1 MMALACEFCSS
12 ADSASSPPSYTPG
25 APSPP
30 SQRGLVLSPTGA
42 LFFLDSSYSYSPSSA
57 EYYEE
62 YTPSS
67 LSPRAGSP
75 DYTPSS
81 PSPRAG
87 FGLKQRSPRSCKVDL
102 RWNNCFLA
110 LNKMEGGTKVSG
122 MICSK
127 QPKDRFAAKRLRAV
141 ADKLDSDKRAIIEQ
155 KSAFRSLLNV
165 SPFNI
170 PNELI
175 DYVAQHTSSVL
186 REFKVG
192 KKRIVFTKDMV
203 TKVFGIVSGCKPVV
217 SLKRS
222 EQSSLRDVYRGSNPR
237 PDIPT
242 TIKILT
248 ECDVTDEDT
257 IVRSWDLLCM
267 ATVVDPRSSNH
278 VGMDYLGSMSDP
290 SKTHEYAWDEYIL
303 DLAMKEVNKM
313 HKKQVKPLVV
323 KGEASKFEYWISGPF
338 AILGIVYM
346 DHLEFPPNNY
356 VMDYSLPR
364 ACHVKCSDF
373 EFAVVND
380 LDRLSL
386 NNKKVFGRRPFLD
399 FAKTPY
405 SVAASEP
412 VDVPEVNPSASLNE
426 WIVFPSSQEIEVPD
440 RYKHLH
446 EKHKAIFASD
456 VDVATK
462 NLAIGLKRM
471 HSQRMSALLID
482 VDAAMRE
489 GDGPSVTF
497 PNVGATRSNQE
508 PAKTTNVDVQ
518 KDQEPAAK
526 QGHVHEDKDKENDVH
541 EVESDENDSEDDEVP
556 EAESEGDLL
565 GDAADFICAAK
576 VGNVPSHR
584 AAPDVPQSVV
594 MTDASCFGGDTGEQH
609 TVDSPLRSPSPGSTY
624 SCIPAGISEEAWNRA
639 PDPPTFELLSQDY
652 FEKIPHVAAPAASDK
667 MEETET
673 ELSCEDP
680 VPLNIFKD
688 VVVNGDNTADA
699 DLNTVAPMA
708 EGGEPVTPIV
718 PKSPAAMI
726 IVSGSKDATTG
737 PDTLAKKNSKEFVR
751 IGWYF
756 CSYKSFH
763 DSLKPRQYLSSEV
776 MNVWIEKF
784 NREAKIVSQKK
795 LQVKEEDQ
803 LIVDPA
809 AFDLDACMKEL
820 RNINSKFKVLKDDLL
835 YFPIVKDGH
844 WITCCINIC
853 FEEFHIFDSM
863 KTAKDSSLLEQYAL
877 NLFANFNRL
886 MKESGLSKI
895 NFDEYLLTSPDHPH
909 QTTLFDCG
917 FFTQIFME
925 NFDGKLMTH
934 FDNNAI
940 PDHRKLVAT
949 SLIENRDNGDDAVE
963 AVMEEDL
970 VKTKKK

>member
-1 MMALACEFCSS
+1 MDDRLH
-12 ADSASSPPSYTPG
+12 
-25 APSPP
+25 
-30 SQRGLVLSPTGA
+30 LSRSMTLQNP
-42 LFFLDSSYSYSPSSA
+42 
-57 EYYEE
+57 
-62 YTPSS
+62 
-67 LSPRAGSP
+67 
-75 DYTPSS
+75 
-81 PSPRAG
+81 G

-110 LNKMEGGTKVSG
+110 LNKMEGGTKVPG

-127 QPKDRFAAKRLRAV
+127 QPSKWTLKDRFAAKRLRA
-141 ADKLDSDKRAIIEQ
+141 
-155 KSAFRSLLNV
+155 
-165 SPFNI
+165 
-170 PNELI
+170 
-175 DYVAQHTSSVL
+175 
-186 REFKVG
+186 VG

-290 SKTHEYAWDEYIL
+290 SKTYEYAWDEYIL
-303 DLAMKEVNKM
+303 DLAMKE
-313 HKKQVKPLVV
+313 
-323 KGEASKFEYWISGPF
+323 
-338 AILGIVYM
+338 IVYM

-380 LDRLSL
+380 LD
-386 NNKKVFGRRPFLD
+386 
-399 FAKTPY
+399 

-426 WIVFPSSQEIEVPD
+426 WIVFPSSQELEVPD

-446 EKHKAIFASD
+446 EKHKAIFTSD
-456 VDVATK
+456 VDVASK
-462 NLAIGLKRM
+462 NLAI
-471 HSQRMSALLID
+471 
-482 VDAAMRE
+482 

-508 PAKTTNVDVQ
+508 TAKTTNVDVQ
-518 KDQEPAAK
+518 KYQEPAAK
-526 QGHVHEDKDKENDVH
+526 QGHVHEDKDKENDVP
-541 EVESDENDSEDDEVP
+541 EVESDEYDSEDDEVP
-556 EAESEGDLL
+556 EAKSEGDLL

-584 AAPDVPQSVV
+584 AAPDVPQSAV
-594 MTDASCFGGDTGEQH
+594 MTDASCFGGDT
-609 TVDSPLRSPSPGSTY
+609 
-624 SCIPAGISEEAWNRA
+624 
-639 PDPPTFELLSQDY
+639 
-652 FEKIPHVAAPAASDK
+652 ASDK

-673 ELSCEDP
+673 ELSCEEP
-680 VPLNIFKD
+680 MPLNIVKD

-751 IGWYF
+751 IGRYF

-784 NREAKIVSQKK
+784 NREAKIVYQKK
-795 LQVKEEDQ
+795 PRLKKKYAFTQHLVDK

-809 AFDLDACMKEL
+809 TFDLDACMKEL

-877 NLFANFNRL
+877 NLFANFNML
-886 MKESGLSKI
+886 VKESGLSKI
-895 NFDEYLLTSPDHPH
+895 NFDEYLLTSPDHPQ

-925 NFDGKLMTH
+925 NFDGKLMAH

-940 PDHRKLVAT
+940 PDHRKLVAA

>member
-1 MMALACEFCSS
+1 
-12 ADSASSPPSYTPG
+12 
-25 APSPP
+25 
-30 SQRGLVLSPTGA
+30 
-42 LFFLDSSYSYSPSSA
+42 
-57 EYYEE
+57 
-62 YTPSS
+62 
-67 LSPRAGSP
+67 
-75 DYTPSS
+75 
-81 PSPRAG
+81 
-87 FGLKQRSPRSCKVDL
+87 
-102 RWNNCFLA
+102 
-110 LNKMEGGTKVSG
+110 
-122 MICSK
+122 
-127 QPKDRFAAKRLRAV
+127 
-141 ADKLDSDKRAIIEQ
+141 
-155 KSAFRSLLNV
+155 
-165 SPFNI
+165 
-170 PNELI
+170 
-175 DYVAQHTSSVL
+175 
-186 REFKVG
+186 
-192 KKRIVFTKDMV
+192 MV

-290 SKTHEYAWDEYIL
+290 SKTYEYAWDEYIL
-303 DLAMKEVNKM
+303 DLAMKE
-313 HKKQVKPLVV
+313 
-323 KGEASKFEYWISGPF
+323 
-338 AILGIVYM
+338 IVYM

-356 VMDYSLPR
+356 
-364 ACHVKCSDF
+364 
-373 EFAVVND
+373 
-380 LDRLSL
+380 
-386 NNKKVFGRRPFLD
+386 FLD

-426 WIVFPSSQEIEVPD
+426 WIVFPSSQELEVPD

-446 EKHKAIFASD
+446 EKHKAIFTSD
-456 VDVATK
+456 VDVASK
-462 NLAIGLKRM
+462 NLAI
-471 HSQRMSALLID
+471 
-482 VDAAMRE
+482 

-508 PAKTTNVDVQ
+508 TAKTTNVDVQ
-518 KDQEPAAK
+518 KYQEPAAK
-526 QGHVHEDKDKENDVH
+526 QGHVHEDKDKENDVP
-541 EVESDENDSEDDEVP
+541 EVESDEYDSEDDEVP
-556 EAESEGDLL
+556 EAKSEGDLL

-584 AAPDVPQSVV
+584 AAPDVPQSAV

-609 TVDSPLRSPSPGSTY
+609 TVDSPLRSPSPGSLY

-639 PDPPTFELLSQDY
+639 PDPPTFELLSQDH

-673 ELSCEDP
+673 ELSCEEP
-680 VPLNIFKD
+680 MPLNIVKD

-737 PDTLAKKNSKEFVR
+737 PDTLAKKNRYKRAAKADRTPPKLKKIKVSQDTAGIYDKFVLHGQKFKRQPKNHMPKEFVR
-751 IGWYF
+751 IGRYF

-784 NREAKIVSQKK
+784 NREAKIVYQKK
-795 LQVKEEDQ
+795 PRLKKKYAFTQHLVDK

-809 AFDLDACMKEL
+809 TFDLDACMKEL

-877 NLFANFNRL
+877 NLFANFNML
-886 MKESGLSKI
+886 VKESGLSKI
-895 NFDEYLLTSPDHPH
+895 NFDEYLLTSPDHPQ

-925 NFDGKLMTH
+925 NFDGKLMAH

-940 PDHRKLVAT
+940 PDHRKLVAA

>member
-1 MMALACEFCSS
+1 MQQVGSREDEHHRQGSHQAVRWRGGEVVRLGWVEHG
-12 ADSASSPPSYTPG
+12 ASSGMRWAHHMVICTPRTFTSTVKMPEMSL
-25 APSPP
+25 A
-30 SQRGLVLSPTGA
+30 RTTVLYLVYA
-42 LFFLDSSYSYSPSSA
+42 VAY
-57 EYYEE
+57 
-62 YTPSS
+62 
-67 LSPRAGSP
+67 
-75 DYTPSS
+75 
-81 PSPRAG
+81 G
-87 FGLKQRSPRSCKVDL
+87 FGLKQRSPRSCMVDL

-110 LNKMEGGTKVSG
+110 LNKMEGGTKVPG

-127 QPKDRFAAKRLRAV
+127 QPSKWTSKDRFAAKRLRAV
-141 ADKLDSDKRAIIEQ
+141 VDKLDSDKRAIIEQ

-175 DYVAQHTSSVL
+175 DYVAQHTSPVL

-217 SLKRS
+217 CLKRS

-278 VGMDYLGSMSDP
+278 VGMDYLGSMSDRP
-290 SKTHEYAWDEYIL
+290 KL
-303 DLAMKEVNKM
+303 MK
-313 HKKQVKPLVV
+313 
-323 KGEASKFEYWISGPF
+323 
-338 AILGIVYM
+338 
-346 DHLEFPPNNY
+346 
-356 VMDYSLPR
+356 
-364 ACHVKCSDF
+364 
-373 EFAVVND
+373 
-380 LDRLSL
+380 
-386 NNKKVFGRRPFLD
+386 
-399 FAKTPY
+399 
-405 SVAASEP
+405 P

-426 WIVFPSSQEIEVPD
+426 WIVFLSSQELE
-440 RYKHLH
+440 
-446 EKHKAIFASD
+446 
-456 VDVATK
+456 
-462 NLAIGLKRM
+462 
-471 HSQRMSALLID
+471 
-482 VDAAMRE
+482 
-489 GDGPSVTF
+489 
-497 PNVGATRSNQE
+497 
-508 PAKTTNVDVQ
+508 
-518 KDQEPAAK
+518 KDQDPAAK
-526 QGHVHEDKDKENDVH
+526 QGHMHENKDKENNVP
-541 EVESDENDSEDDEVP
+541 EVESDEYDSEDDEVP

-594 MTDASCFGGDTGEQH
+594 MTDASCFGGDT
-609 TVDSPLRSPSPGSTY
+609 
-624 SCIPAGISEEAWNRA
+624 
-639 PDPPTFELLSQDY
+639 
-652 FEKIPHVAAPAASDK
+652 
-667 MEETET
+667 
-673 ELSCEDP
+673 
-680 VPLNIFKD
+680 
-688 VVVNGDNTADA
+688 VNGDNTADA

-751 IGWYF
+751 IGRYF

-763 DSLKPRQYLSSEV
+763 DSLKPRQYLSSED
-776 MNVWIEKF
+776 K
-784 NREAKIVSQKK
+784 
-795 LQVKEEDQ
+795 

-886 MKESGLSKI
+886 VKESGLSKI
-895 NFDEYLLTSPDHPH
+895 NFDEYLLTSPDHPQ

-925 NFDGKLMTH
+925 NFDGKLMAH

-940 PDHRKLVAT
+940 PDHRKLVAA

>member
-1 MMALACEFCSS
+1 MATPTLR
-12 ADSASSPPSYTPG
+12 PPKNG
-25 APSPP
+25 AVAPYVPLP
-30 SQRGLVLSPTGA
+30 
-42 LFFLDSSYSYSPSSA
+42 
-57 EYYEE
+57 
-62 YTPSS
+62 
-67 LSPRAGSP
+67 
-75 DYTPSS
+75 
-81 PSPRAG
+81 
-87 FGLKQRSPRSCKVDL
+87 
-102 RWNNCFLA
+102 
-110 LNKMEGGTKVSG
+110 GGTKVPG
-122 MICSK
+122 MICTK
-127 QPKDRFAAKRLRAV
+127 QPSKWTSKDRFAAKHLRAV
-141 ADKLDSDKRAIIEQ
+141 ADKLDSDKRAIIER

-175 DYVAQHTSSVL
+175 DYVAQHTSPVL

-203 TKVFGIVSGCKPVV
+203 TKVFGIVSGRKPVV

-222 EQSSLRDVYRGSNPR
+222 EQSNLRDVYRGSNPR

-257 IVRSWDLLCM
+257 IIRSWDLLCM
-267 ATVVDPRSSNH
+267 ATIVDPRSSNH

-313 HKKQVKPLVV
+313 YKKRVNPLVL
-323 KGEASKFEYWISGPF
+323 KGEASKFEYWISGLF

-386 NNKKVFGRRPFLD
+386 NNNKVFVRRPFLD
-399 FAKTPY
+399 FTRTPY
-405 SVAASEP
+405 DVAALEP

-426 WIVFPSSQEIEVPD
+426 WLVFPSSQELEVPE
-440 RYKHLH
+440 RYKQLH

-462 NLAIGLKRM
+462 NFAIGLKRM

-482 VDAAMRE
+482 IDAATRE
-489 GDGPSVTF
+489 GDGPS
-497 PNVGATRSNQE
+497 
-508 PAKTTNVDVQ
+508 
-518 KDQEPAAK
+518 PAAK
-526 QGHVHEDKDKENDVH
+526 QGHVHEDKDKENENDVPK
-541 EVESDENDSEDDEVP
+541 VESDEYDSEDDEVP
-556 EAESEGDLL
+556 EAELEGDLL
-565 GDAADFICAAK
+565 GDVADFICAAK
-576 VGNVPSHR
+576 VGNVPSYR
-584 AAPDVPQSVV
+584 AALDVPQSDV
-594 MTDASCFGGDTGEQH
+594 MTNASCFGGDTGEQH
-609 TVDSPLRSPSPGSTY
+609 TVDNPLRSPSPRSPY
-624 SCIPAGISEEAWNRA
+624 SRIPEGISEEAWRRA
-639 PDPPTFELLSQDY
+639 PDPPSMELFSHDPFEN
-652 FEKIPHVAAPAASDK
+652 IPNVAAPAASDK
-667 MEETET
+667 MEETELNF
-673 ELSCEDP
+673 EEP
-680 VPLNIFKD
+680 VPLNIVKD
-688 VVVNGDNTADA
+688 VEVNSDDTTDA

-718 PKSPAAMI
+718 PKSPAVVI
-726 IVSGSKDATTG
+726 IESSSKDATTG
-737 PDTLAKKNSKEFVR
+737 PNTLAKKNRYKRAAKVDCTPPKLKKIKVSQDTAENYDKFVVHGQKFKRQPKNRMPKEFVR
-751 IGWYF
+751 IGQYF

-763 DSLKPRQYLSSEV
+763 DSLKPRQYLTSED
-776 MNVWIEKF
+776 K
-784 NREAKIVSQKK
+784 
-795 LQVKEEDQ
+795 

-809 AFDLDACMKEL
+809 AFDLDGCMKEL
-820 RNINSKFKVLKDDLL
+820 QNIISKFKVLKDDLL

-863 KTAKDSSLLEQYAL
+863 KIAKDISLLEQYGL

-886 MKESGLSKI
+886 VKESGLSKI
-895 NFDEYLLTSPDHPH
+895 NFDEHLLTSPDHPQ

-925 NFDGKLMTH
+925 NFDGKLMAH

-940 PDHRKLVAT
+940 PDHRRLVVA
-949 SLIENRDNGDDAVE
+949 SLIENRDNGNDAVE
-963 AVMEEDL
+963 TVMDEDL
-970 VKTKKK
+970 IKTKKK

>member
-1 MMALACEFCSS
+1 
-12 ADSASSPPSYTPG
+12 
-25 APSPP
+25 
-30 SQRGLVLSPTGA
+30 
-42 LFFLDSSYSYSPSSA
+42 
-57 EYYEE
+57 
-62 YTPSS
+62 
-67 LSPRAGSP
+67 
-75 DYTPSS
+75 
-81 PSPRAG
+81 
-87 FGLKQRSPRSCKVDL
+87 
-102 RWNNCFLA
+102 
-110 LNKMEGGTKVSG
+110 

-127 QPKDRFAAKRLRAV
+127 QPSKWTSKDRFAAKRLRAI

-155 KSAFRSLLNV
+155 KSAFRSLLNM

-175 DYVAQHTSSVL
+175 DYVAQHTSPVL

-248 ECDVTDEDT
+248 EYDVTDEDT

-278 VGMDYLGSMSDP
+278 VGMDYLGSMSYP

-303 DLAMKEVNKM
+303 DLVMKEVNKM

-356 VMDYSLPR
+356 VIDYSLPR

-426 WIVFPSSQEIEVPD
+426 WIVFPSSQELEVPD

-446 EKHKAIFASD
+446 EKHKAIVASD

-526 QGHVHEDKDKENDVH
+526 QGHVHEDKDKENDVP
-541 EVESDENDSEDDEVP
+541 EVESDE
-556 EAESEGDLL
+556 
-565 GDAADFICAAK
+565 
-576 VGNVPSHR
+576 
-584 AAPDVPQSVV
+584 AAPDVPQSAV

-609 TVDSPLRSPSPGSTY
+609 TVDSPLRSPSPGSPY

-639 PDPPTFELLSQDY
+639 PDPPTFELLSQDH
-652 FEKIPHVAAPAASDK
+652 FEKIPHVAAPA
-667 MEETET
+667 
-673 ELSCEDP
+673 
-680 VPLNIFKD
+680 
-688 VVVNGDNTADA
+688 VNGDNTGDA

-708 EGGEPVTPIV
+708 EGGEHVTPIV
-718 PKSPAAMI
+718 PKSLAAMI

-737 PDTLAKKNSKEFVR
+737 PDTLAKKNRYKRAAKADRTPPKLKKIKVSQDTAGIYDKFVLHGQKFKRQPKNHMPKEFVR
-751 IGWYF
+751 IGRYF

-784 NREAKIVSQKK
+784 NREAKIVSQKNPRLKKKYAFTQHLVDK
-795 LQVKEEDQ
+795 L
-803 LIVDPA
+803 IIDPA

-820 RNINSKFKVLKDDLL
+820 RNINSKFKVLKDDL
-835 YFPIVKDGH
+835 
-844 WITCCINIC
+844 
-853 FEEFHIFDSM
+853 
-863 KTAKDSSLLEQYAL
+863 
-877 NLFANFNRL
+877 FANFNRL
-886 MKESGLSKI
+886 VKESGLSKI
-895 NFDEYLLTSPDHPH
+895 NFDEYLLTSPDHP
-909 QTTLFDCG
+909 
-917 FFTQIFME
+917 
-925 NFDGKLMTH
+925 
-934 FDNNAI
+934 
-940 PDHRKLVAT
+940 
-949 SLIENRDNGDDAVE
+949 
-963 AVMEEDL
+963 
-970 VKTKKK
+970 

>member
-1 MMALACEFCSS
+1 MQQVGSREDEHHRQGSHQAVRWRGGEVVRLGWVEHG
-12 ADSASSPPSYTPG
+12 ASSGMRWAHHMVICTPRTFTSTVKMPEMSL
-25 APSPP
+25 A
-30 SQRGLVLSPTGA
+30 RTTVLYLVYA
-42 LFFLDSSYSYSPSSA
+42 VAY
-57 EYYEE
+57 
-62 YTPSS
+62 
-67 LSPRAGSP
+67 
-75 DYTPSS
+75 
-81 PSPRAG
+81 G
-87 FGLKQRSPRSCKVDL
+87 FGLKQRSPRSCMVDL

-110 LNKMEGGTKVSG
+110 LNKMEGGTKVPG

-127 QPKDRFAAKRLRAV
+127 QPSKWTSKDRFAAKRLRAV
-141 ADKLDSDKRAIIEQ
+141 VDKLDSDKRAIIEQ

-175 DYVAQHTSSVL
+175 DYVAQHTSPVL

-203 TKVFGIVSGCKPVV
+203 TK
-217 SLKRS
+217 
-222 EQSSLRDVYRGSNPR
+222 
-237 PDIPT
+237 
-242 TIKILT
+242 
-248 ECDVTDEDT
+248 
-257 IVRSWDLLCM
+257 
-267 ATVVDPRSSNH
+267 
-278 VGMDYLGSMSDP
+278 
-290 SKTHEYAWDEYIL
+290 
-303 DLAMKEVNKM
+303 
-313 HKKQVKPLVV
+313 
-323 KGEASKFEYWISGPF
+323 
-338 AILGIVYM
+338 IVYM

-356 VMDYSLPR
+356 
-364 ACHVKCSDF
+364 
-373 EFAVVND
+373 
-380 LDRLSL
+380 
-386 NNKKVFGRRPFLD
+386 FLD

-426 WIVFPSSQEIEVPD
+426 WIVFLSSQELE
-440 RYKHLH
+440 
-446 EKHKAIFASD
+446 
-456 VDVATK
+456 
-462 NLAIGLKRM
+462 
-471 HSQRMSALLID
+471 
-482 VDAAMRE
+482 
-489 GDGPSVTF
+489 
-497 PNVGATRSNQE
+497 
-508 PAKTTNVDVQ
+508 
-518 KDQEPAAK
+518 KDQDPAAK
-526 QGHVHEDKDKENDVH
+526 QGHMHENKDKENNVP
-541 EVESDENDSEDDEVP
+541 EVESDEYDSEDDEVP

-609 TVDSPLRSPSPGSTY
+609 TVDSPLRSPSPGSPY

-639 PDPPTFELLSQDY
+639 PDPPTFELLSQDH
-652 FEKIPHVAAPAASDK
+652 FEKIPHVATPA
-667 MEETET
+667 
-673 ELSCEDP
+673 
-680 VPLNIFKD
+680 
-688 VVVNGDNTADA
+688 VNGDNTADA

-751 IGWYF
+751 IGRYF

-763 DSLKPRQYLSSEV
+763 DSLKPRQYLSSED
-776 MNVWIEKF
+776 K
-784 NREAKIVSQKK
+784 
-795 LQVKEEDQ
+795 

-886 MKESGLSKI
+886 VKESGLSKI
-895 NFDEYLLTSPDHPH
+895 NFDEYLLTSPDHPQ

-925 NFDGKLMTH
+925 NFDGKLMAH

-940 PDHRKLVAT
+940 PDHRKLVAA

>member
-1 MMALACEFCSS
+1 MPTLRPPENGAAAPYAPPPLTPDLLRLAGGSFLPTR
-12 ADSASSPPSYTPG
+12 SSPGDASTGWYQG
-25 APSPP
+25 A
-30 SQRGLVLSPTGA
+30 GYD
-42 LFFLDSSYSYSPSSA
+42 LFEAAF
-57 EYYEE
+57 E
-62 YTPSS
+62 
-67 LSPRAGSP
+67 
-75 DYTPSS
+75 
-81 PSPRAG
+81 
-87 FGLKQRSPRSCKVDL
+87 
-102 RWNNCFLA
+102 
-110 LNKMEGGTKVSG
+110 
-122 MICSK
+122 
-127 QPKDRFAAKRLRAV
+127 AKRLRAI

-175 DYVAQHTSSVL
+175 NYVAQHTSPVL
-186 REFKVG
+186 CEFKVG
-192 KKRIVFTKDMV
+192 NKRIVLTKDMV
-203 TKVFGIVSGCKPVV
+203 TKVFGIVSGCKLVV

-257 IVRSWDLLCM
+257 IVRSWDLLYM

-313 HKKQVKPLVV
+313 HKKRVKPLVV

-338 AILGIVYM
+338 AILG
-346 DHLEFPPNNY
+346 
-356 VMDYSLPR
+356 
-364 ACHVKCSDF
+364 
-373 EFAVVND
+373 
-380 LDRLSL
+380 
-386 NNKKVFGRRPFLD
+386 FLD
-399 FAKTPY
+399 FAQTPY

-426 WIVFPSSQEIEVPD
+426 WLVFPSSQELEVSD

-508 PAKTTNVDVQ
+508 
-518 KDQEPAAK
+518 
-526 QGHVHEDKDKENDVH
+526 H
-541 EVESDENDSEDDEVP
+541 VESDEYDSEDDEVP

-584 AAPDVPQSVV
+584 AAPDVPQSDV

-609 TVDSPLRSPSPGSTY
+609 TVDSPLRSPSPRSPY
-624 SCIPAGISEEAWNRA
+624 SCIAEGISEEAWNRA
-639 PDPPTFELLSQDY
+639 PDPPTFELLSQDH
-652 FEKIPHVAAPAASDK
+652 FEKIPDVAAPAASDK

-673 ELSCEDP
+673 ELNCEEP
-680 VPLNIFKD
+680 VPLNIVKD
-688 VVVNGDNTADA
+688 AVVNGDNTADA
-699 DLNTVAPMA
+699 NLNTVAPMA

-718 PKSPAAMI
+718 PKSPAAVI
-726 IVSGSKDATTG
+726 IESGSKDVTTG

-751 IGWYF
+751 IGRYF

-795 LQVKEEDQ
+795 NQDK

-886 MKESGLSKI
+886 VKESGLSKI
-895 NFDEYLLTSPDHPH
+895 NFDEYLLTSPDHPQ
-909 QTTLFDCG
+909 QTTLCFIQA
-917 FFTQIFME
+917 F
-925 NFDGKLMTH
+925 
-934 FDNNAI
+934 
-940 PDHRKLVAT
+940 
-949 SLIENRDNGDDAVE
+949 S
-963 AVMEEDL
+963 
-970 VKTKKK
+970 

>member
-1 MMALACEFCSS
+1 MLTLR
-12 ADSASSPPSYTPG
+12 PPENG
-25 APSPP
+25 AAAPYAPP
-30 SQRGLVLSPTGA
+30 P
-42 LFFLDSSYSYSPSSA
+42 
-57 EYYEE
+57 
-62 YTPSS
+62 
-67 LSPRAGSP
+67 
-75 DYTPSS
+75 
-81 PSPRAG
+81 
-87 FGLKQRSPRSCKVDL
+87 
-102 RWNNCFLA
+102 
-110 LNKMEGGTKVSG
+110 GGTKVPG
-122 MICSK
+122 MIFSK
-127 QPKDRFAAKRLRAV
+127 QPSKWTSKDRFAAKRLRVV

-155 KSAFRSLLNV
+155 KSAFRSLMNV

-175 DYVAQHTSSVL
+175 DYVAQHTSPVL

-278 VGMDYLGSMSDP
+278 VSMDYLSSMSDP

-313 HKKQVKPLVV
+313 HKKRVKPLVV

-412 VDVPEVNPSASLNE
+412 VDVPEANPSASLNE
-426 WIVFPSSQEIEVPD
+426 WIVFPSSQELEVPD

-462 NLAIGLKRM
+462 NLAI
-471 HSQRMSALLID
+471 
-482 VDAAMRE
+482 
-489 GDGPSVTF
+489 
-497 PNVGATRSNQE
+497 
-508 PAKTTNVDVQ
+508 
-518 KDQEPAAK
+518 
-526 QGHVHEDKDKENDVH
+526 
-541 EVESDENDSEDDEVP
+541 
-556 EAESEGDLL
+556 
-565 GDAADFICAAK
+565 
-576 VGNVPSHR
+576 
-584 AAPDVPQSVV
+584 
-594 MTDASCFGGDTGEQH
+594 
-609 TVDSPLRSPSPGSTY
+609 
-624 SCIPAGISEEAWNRA
+624 
-639 PDPPTFELLSQDY
+639 
-652 FEKIPHVAAPAASDK
+652 
-667 MEETET
+667 
-673 ELSCEDP
+673 
-680 VPLNIFKD
+680 
-688 VVVNGDNTADA
+688 VNGDNTADA
-699 DLNTVAPMA
+699 DLNIVAPMA

-751 IGWYF
+751 IGRYF

-776 MNVWIEKF
+776 MNVWNEKS
-784 NREAKIVSQKK
+784 NREAKIVSQKNPRLK
-795 LQVKEEDQ
+795 KKYAFTQHLVDK

-820 RNINSKFKVLKDDLL
+820 RNINSKFNVLKDVLL

-853 FEEFHIFDSM
+853 FEEFHIFHSM

-886 MKESGLSKI
+886 VKESGLSKI
-895 NFDEYLLTSPDHPH
+895 NFDEYLLTSTDHPQ

-925 NFDGKLMTH
+925 NFDGKLMAH

-940 PDHRKLVAT
+940 PDHRKLVAA
-949 SLIENRDNGDDAVE
+949 SLIENRDNGDDTVE

>member
-1 MMALACEFCSS
+1 MLTLR
-12 ADSASSPPSYTPG
+12 PPENG
-25 APSPP
+25 AAAPYAPP
-30 SQRGLVLSPTGA
+30 P
-42 LFFLDSSYSYSPSSA
+42 
-57 EYYEE
+57 
-62 YTPSS
+62 
-67 LSPRAGSP
+67 
-75 DYTPSS
+75 
-81 PSPRAG
+81 
-87 FGLKQRSPRSCKVDL
+87 
-102 RWNNCFLA
+102 
-110 LNKMEGGTKVSG
+110 GGTKVPG
-122 MICSK
+122 MIFSK
-127 QPKDRFAAKRLRAV
+127 QPSKWTSKDRFAAKRLRVV

-155 KSAFRSLLNV
+155 KSAFRSLMNV

-175 DYVAQHTSSVL
+175 DYVAQHTSPVL

-278 VGMDYLGSMSDP
+278 VSMDYLSSMSDP

-313 HKKQVKPLVV
+313 HKKRVKPLVV

-356 VMDYSLPR
+356 
-364 ACHVKCSDF
+364 
-373 EFAVVND
+373 
-380 LDRLSL
+380 
-386 NNKKVFGRRPFLD
+386 FLD

-412 VDVPEVNPSASLNE
+412 VDVPEANPSASLNE
-426 WIVFPSSQEIEVPD
+426 WIVFPSSQELEVPD

-462 NLAIGLKRM
+462 NLAI
-471 HSQRMSALLID
+471 
-482 VDAAMRE
+482 
-489 GDGPSVTF
+489 
-497 PNVGATRSNQE
+497 
-508 PAKTTNVDVQ
+508 
-518 KDQEPAAK
+518 
-526 QGHVHEDKDKENDVH
+526 
-541 EVESDENDSEDDEVP
+541 
-556 EAESEGDLL
+556 
-565 GDAADFICAAK
+565 
-576 VGNVPSHR
+576 
-584 AAPDVPQSVV
+584 
-594 MTDASCFGGDTGEQH
+594 
-609 TVDSPLRSPSPGSTY
+609 
-624 SCIPAGISEEAWNRA
+624 
-639 PDPPTFELLSQDY
+639 
-652 FEKIPHVAAPAASDK
+652 
-667 MEETET
+667 
-673 ELSCEDP
+673 
-680 VPLNIFKD
+680 
-688 VVVNGDNTADA
+688 VNGDNTADA
-699 DLNTVAPMA
+699 DLNIVAPMA

-737 PDTLAKKNSKEFVR
+737 PDTLAKKNRYKRAAKVDRTPQKLKKIKVSQDTAGIYDKFVLHGQKFKRQPKNHMPKEFVR
-751 IGWYF
+751 IGRYF

-776 MNVWIEKF
+776 MNVWNEKS
-784 NREAKIVSQKK
+784 NREAKIVSQKNPRLK
-795 LQVKEEDQ
+795 KKYAFTQHLVDK

-820 RNINSKFKVLKDDLL
+820 RNINSKFNVLKDVLL

-853 FEEFHIFDSM
+853 FEEFHIFHSM

-886 MKESGLSKI
+886 VKESGLSKI
-895 NFDEYLLTSPDHPH
+895 NFDEYLLTSTDHPQ

-925 NFDGKLMTH
+925 NFDGKLMAH

-940 PDHRKLVAT
+940 PDHRKLVAA
-949 SLIENRDNGDDAVE
+949 SLIENRDNGDDTVE

>member
-1 MMALACEFCSS
+1 
-12 ADSASSPPSYTPG
+12 
-25 APSPP
+25 
-30 SQRGLVLSPTGA
+30 
-42 LFFLDSSYSYSPSSA
+42 
-57 EYYEE
+57 
-62 YTPSS
+62 
-67 LSPRAGSP
+67 
-75 DYTPSS
+75 
-81 PSPRAG
+81 
-87 FGLKQRSPRSCKVDL
+87 
-102 RWNNCFLA
+102 
-110 LNKMEGGTKVSG
+110 
-122 MICSK
+122 MICTK
-127 QPKDRFAAKRLRAV
+127 QPSKWTSKDRFAAKHLRAV
-141 ADKLDSDKRAIIEQ
+141 ADKLDSDKRAIIER

-175 DYVAQHTSSVL
+175 DYVAQHTSPVL

-203 TKVFGIVSGCKPVV
+203 TKVFGIVSGRKPVV

-222 EQSSLRDVYRGSNPR
+222 EQSNLRDVYRGSNPR

-257 IVRSWDLLCM
+257 IIRSWDLLCM
-267 ATVVDPRSSNH
+267 ATIVDPRSSNH

-313 HKKQVKPLVV
+313 YKKRVNPLVL
-323 KGEASKFEYWISGPF
+323 KGEASKFEYWISGLF

-386 NNKKVFGRRPFLD
+386 NNNKVFVRRPFLD
-399 FAKTPY
+399 FTRTPY
-405 SVAASEP
+405 DVAALEP

-426 WIVFPSSQEIEVPD
+426 WLVFPSSQELEVPE
-440 RYKHLH
+440 RYKQLH

-462 NLAIGLKRM
+462 NFAI
-471 HSQRMSALLID
+471 
-482 VDAAMRE
+482 
-489 GDGPSVTF
+489 
-497 PNVGATRSNQE
+497 
-508 PAKTTNVDVQ
+508 
-518 KDQEPAAK
+518 AK
-526 QGHVHEDKDKENDVH
+526 QGHVHEDKDKENENDVPK
-541 EVESDENDSEDDEVP
+541 VESDEYDSEDDEVP
-556 EAESEGDLL
+556 EAELEGDLL
-565 GDAADFICAAK
+565 GDVADFICAAK
-576 VGNVPSHR
+576 VGNVPSYR
-584 AAPDVPQSVV
+584 AALDVPQSDV
-594 MTDASCFGGDTGEQH
+594 MTNASCFGGDTGEQH
-609 TVDSPLRSPSPGSTY
+609 TVDNPLRSPSPRSPY
-624 SCIPAGISEEAWNRA
+624 SRIPEGISEEAWRRA
-639 PDPPTFELLSQDY
+639 PDPPSMELFSHDPFEN
-652 FEKIPHVAAPAASDK
+652 IPNVAAPAASDK
-667 MEETET
+667 MEETELNF
-673 ELSCEDP
+673 EEP
-680 VPLNIFKD
+680 VPLNIVKD
-688 VVVNGDNTADA
+688 VEVNSDDTTDA

-718 PKSPAAMI
+718 PKSPAVVI
-726 IVSGSKDATTG
+726 IESSSKDATTG
-737 PDTLAKKNSKEFVR
+737 PNTLAKKNSKEFVR
-751 IGWYF
+751 IGQYF

-763 DSLKPRQYLSSEV
+763 DSLKPRQYLTSED
-776 MNVWIEKF
+776 K
-784 NREAKIVSQKK
+784 
-795 LQVKEEDQ
+795 

-809 AFDLDACMKEL
+809 AFDLDGCMKEL
-820 RNINSKFKVLKDDLL
+820 QNIISKFKVLKDDLL

-863 KTAKDSSLLEQYAL
+863 KIAKDISLLEQYGL

-886 MKESGLSKI
+886 VKESGLSKI
-895 NFDEYLLTSPDHPH
+895 NFDEHLLTSPDHPQ

-925 NFDGKLMTH
+925 NFDGKLMAH

-940 PDHRKLVAT
+940 PDHRRLVVA
-949 SLIENRDNGDDAVE
+949 SLIENRDNGNDAVE
-963 AVMEEDL
+963 TVMDEDL
-970 VKTKKK
+970 IKTKKK